1 MVQLILY
8 GMAYLA
14 LVYFMIVLLKGGDRR
29 FPGKGGDD
37 GGISVN
43 NLPDLDDLPP
53 GITLSD
59 GTLPRRKP
67 TRV

>member
-1 MVQLILY
+1 MLQLILY
-8 GMAYLA
+8 GIAYLG
-14 LVYFMIVLLKGGDRR
+14 LVYFMIVLLKGGDRPL
-29 FPGKGGDD
+29 PGKGGDD
-37 GGISVN
+37 GGISIN

-59 GTLPRRKP
+59 GSLPRRRT